1 MPYHADAGCPKLV
14 NEFFVEISPISFA
27 SSIVVRK
34 MLSQVKSGSV
44 AQLILQIIAGVHSES
59 RTLLV
64 HLNFV
69 LGVVKLRLVVKAFHV
84 TLVLGTAPIDRLFD
98 YSGNHW

>member
-44 AQLILQIIAGVHSES
+44 AQLILQIIAGVHSEG
-59 RTLLV
+59 RTLPV
-64 HLNFV
+64 HSQFV
-69 LGVVKLRLVVKAFHV
+69 LGIVKLGLVVNAFQV
-84 TLVLGTAPIDRLFD
+84 TLVLVIAPIYHFFD
-98 YSGNHW
+98 HHGNYW